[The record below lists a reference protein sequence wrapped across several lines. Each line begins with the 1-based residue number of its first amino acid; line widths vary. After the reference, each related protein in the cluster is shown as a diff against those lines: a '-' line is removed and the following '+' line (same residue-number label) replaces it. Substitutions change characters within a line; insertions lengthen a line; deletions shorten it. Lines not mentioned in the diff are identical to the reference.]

1 MPKLKDLLKTAIKK
15 SEIQQ
20 EVFPKKHYIFKF
32 FEYKPLRIKEIAIR
46 SERSVRFFK
55 ELFRKAQKFIDAN
68 TQLSEQDVLKLDQ
81 LLSKKITERQFYTFV
96 ATSRFLNEKSQFTE
110 FAKKNPFES
119 EIRQLFVDDANE
131 YRNVIQKI
139 NFNGNKIKSVFTDFQ
154 AFTICKGLSDSKPRS
169 IAKKYFKKNIVLIE
183 DRYNGHWWA
192 METKNKYPS
201 NVISKLFSLPELPFE
216 AKLNNLIFE
225 KLDVRRVYNIK
236 PIIRLSFESCEI
248 KKVSISFINCE
259 TYGVNTNVVQIK
271 DIESKKVIFKLS
283 RDGFVLPDKN
293 AIGIIPVIRFF
304 MRSSG
309 PIEEAILYY
318 GVQTGNCPI
327 CNKELT
333 DPLSLAKGI
342 GPVCGKQHGF
352 L

>member
-1 MPKLKDLLKTAIKK
+1 MQKIKHLLKAAIRK
-15 SEIQQ
+15 SESQQ
-20 EVFPKKHYIFKF
+20 EVFRKKHYIFKF

-46 SERSVRFFK
+46 SKKSVRYFK
-55 ELFRKAQKFIDAN
+55 ELFRKAQKSIDAN

-81 LLSKKITERQFYTFV
+81 LLSKTINERQFYMFV
-96 ATSRFLNEKSQFTE
+96 STSQFLNEESMFTE
-110 FAKKNPFES
+110 FAKNNPFES
-119 EIRQLFVDDANE
+119 EIIQLFNDYSNE
-131 YRNVIQKI
+131 FGNVIQEI
-139 NFNGNKIKSVFTDFQ
+139 EFNGNKIKSVFTDFQ

-183 DRYNGHWWA
+183 DRYNGHLWA

-201 NVISKLFSLPELPFE
+201 NVISKLFSLPELPFK

-225 KLDVRRVYNIK
+225 ELDVRRVYNKK
-236 PIIRLSFESCEI
+236 PIIRLSFDSFKG

-259 TYGVNTNVVQIK
+259 TYGVNTNIVQIK
-271 DIESKKVIFKLS
+271 DIESKNVIFKLS
-283 RDGFVLPDKN
+283 RDGFVLPEKN
-293 AIGIIPVIRFF
+293 AVGIIPVIRFF
-304 MRSSG
+304 MRSSDH
-309 PIEEAILYY
+309 IEKAILYY